1 MPGGRCQRLHL
12 QAGQHRPASFP
23 DACLASPLKMAHP
36 DLRSTTE
43 PPPPVAEDALPI
55 NILIVD
61 DEPANLL
68 VLETVLD
75 DPGYRLVRALSAE
88 QALRA
93 LMADEFAVLVLD
105 IQLPDMNGIE
115 LAQMIKERKK
125 TAHLPII
132 FLTAYFDQ
140 DQHRL
145 QGYGSGAVDY
155 LSKPVNAVVLRS
167 KVAVFAELHRKT
179 REVQRANTALLA
191 EVEERRRAEEQ
202 LRELNE
208 TLEQRVRERSEAL
221 LQADRKLQATL
232 NSITDGLL
240 LIEHD
245 GRIGYANE
253 QGALLLGCHAAE
265 LLGQHRRDVF
275 SGAAF
280 ELGFQ
285 RALAGRQAVSFE
297 SQVEGDRWL
306 QCHCYP
312 SDDGL
317 SVYFHDVTDRREL
330 QLRREQLLAAEQ
342 AARSASEHASHAK
355 EQFIAAVSHELRTPL
370 AAIVGW
376 ANVLVQPGID
386 AATVHRGIQAI
397 ARNAQ
402 AQSVLVADLLE
413 MSRLIAG
420 KLRMDMQPLDLN
432 DIVTNAAD
440 TARPTAESRQLG
452 IELQMSPQP
461 AGISGDPSR
470 LMQIVMNLL
479 TNAMKFTP
487 AGGCVTVATTV
498 HADSVE
504 LSVSD
509 TGQGIEAGFIPRLF
523 DRFSQADDLAARVHG
538 GLGLGLSIVKNL
550 TELHGGE
557 VSASSPGP
565 DRGSVFVVRLPRASS
580 GRSPLEGVPGAET
593 EEASVAGLNVLLVDD
608 HADVLEAHARMLSE
622 QGAHVTTAQSAVEA
636 LGMLA
641 ERNFNILL
649 SDLGMPGMDGYA
661 LARRVRGEL
670 GLSAETLPAVAV
682 TAFVRTEDRDAA
694 LDAGYQA
701 CLQKPVSPLQFVRT
715 VARYALRPRVQAP
728 LRALF
733 VEDNDDL
740 REQIMWMLEEEGLQ
754 VRAFASAEEA
764 LQAYRPDE
772 VDLVITDVSL
782 IGMSGVD
789 LARAILRIAPDAWVV
804 FSSGYAM
811 GNALKDF
818 GPHVR
823 ALLKP
828 FDFADI
834 RRLIDEISAGR
845 AAK

>member
-1 MPGGRCQRLHL
+1 MASTNLPSNAAAPPG
-12 QAGQHRPASFP
+12 
-23 DACLASPLKMAHP
+23 D
-36 DLRSTTE
+36 E
-43 PPPPVAEDALPI
+43 ALPI

-68 VLETVLD
+68 VLETVLE
-75 DPGYRLVRALSAE
+75 DPGYRIVRAMSAE

-93 LMADEFAVLVLD
+93 LMVDEFAVLVLD

-132 FLTAYFDQ
+132 FLTAYYDE

-145 QGYGSGAVDY
+145 QGYGTGAVDY
-155 LSKPVNAVVLRS
+155 LNKPVNATILRS

-179 REVQRANTALLA
+179 LEAQRANDG
-191 EVEERRRAEEQ
+191 

-208 TLEQRVRERSEAL
+208 TLERRVHERTEAL

-232 NSITDGLL
+232 SSITDGLL

-253 QGALLLGCHAAE
+253 QGAQLLGCHAAE
-265 LLGQHRRDVF
+265 LLGRHRRDVF
-275 SGAAF
+275 GGDAF
-280 ELGFQ
+280 EAGFE
-285 RALAGRQAVSFE
+285 RAVSGRQAVSFE
-297 SQVEGDRWL
+297 SPLDGERWL

-312 SDDGL
+312 SDEGL

-342 AARSASEHASHAK
+342 AARSASEHAAHAK

-370 AAIVGW
+370 AAIIGW
-376 ANVLVQPGID
+376 ANVLSQPGVE
-386 AATVHRGIQAI
+386 AATVRRGVQAI

-420 KLRMDMQPLDLN
+420 KLRIDVQRVDLN
-432 DIVTNAAD
+432 DIVAGAAD
-440 TARPTAESRQLG
+440 TARPTAESRQLA

-461 AGISGDPSR
+461 AEVQGDPSR
-470 LMQIVMNLL
+470 LMQIVMNLV
-479 TNAMKFTP
+479 TNSMKFTP
-487 AGGCVTVATTV
+487 AGGRVTIATTV
-498 HADSVE
+498 REASVE

-509 TGQGIEAGFIPRLF
+509 TGQGIAPAFMPHLF
-523 DRFSQADDLAARVHG
+523 DRFSQADDVAARVHG

-557 VSASSPGP
+557 VSASSAGE
-565 DRGSVFVVRLPRASS
+565 GCGAVFVVRLPRAVA
-580 GRSPLEGVPGAET
+580 GQQPLDTGPGGEMGEG
-593 EEASVAGLNVLLVDD
+593 SVAGLGVLLVDD

-622 QGAHVTTAQSAVEA
+622 QGAAVTTAASAHAA
-636 LGMLA
+636 LDLLA
-641 ERNFNILL
+641 ARRFDIVV

-661 LARRVRGEL
+661 LIRRVRGEL
-670 GLSAETLPAVAV
+670 GLDAQALPAVAV
-682 TAFVRTEDRDAA
+682 TAFVRSEDRDAA

-701 CLQKPVSPLQFVRT
+701 CLQKPVSPVQFART
-715 VARYALRPRVQAP
+715 VARYGVRPAVQAP
-728 LRALF
+728 LRAFF

-740 REQIMWMLEEEGLQ
+740 REQITWMLQEEGVQ
-754 VRAFASAEEA
+754 VRAFADAEEA
-764 LQAYRPDE
+764 LAAYEPDE
-772 VDLVITDVSL
+772 VDVVITDVSL

-789 LARAILRIAPDAWVV
+789 LARAILRRAPQAWVV

-811 GNALKDF
+811 GNALNEF
-818 GPHVR
+818 GPHAR

-828 FDFADI
+828 FDFEDL
-834 RRLIDEISAGR
+834 RRLIDEISAQR
-845 AAK
+845 PSK